1 MAFDLVE
8 NFFLSRKRGRCICKS
23 TCYTD
28 YYFAYFINS
37 VNIVRKFR

>member
-8 NFFLSRKRGRCICKS
+8 NFFLSRKRGRCIRKS

-28 YYFAYFINS
+28 YFAYFINT
-37 VNIVRKFR
+37 VFIVRSFVN